1 MKDQWNHLA
10 GDREHTEKLLNEYVD
25 YLMANSDADHPA
37 WNLELMRGWKE
48 NKWNYIDGCM
58 ITGILQLY
66 DITKEE
72 KYLRFADDFLSGFV
86 KEDGSIRTYA
96 VEEYSLDNVNPARNL
111 LTLYRLTE
119 KEKYKKAAD
128 LVRSQLDTM
137 PRTPSGSFWHKKIYP
152 DQVWLD
158 GIYMAQPFYM
168 EYEKTFRNGAGLKDA
183 CDQILRVRDR
193 MKDPVTGLYYHGY
206 DESRKM
212 YWADP
217 ETGLSPNFWLRAIG
231 WFMLGLVDC
240 IAVLQD
246 TEQKSERL
254 QMMDVLKDL
263 AASLKKVQQDNGLY
277 YQLPALPE
285 VRGNYLETSGSA
297 LIAAAELKAVRLGIL
312 DAEYQA
318 TAEKTFYGIV
328 DERLSRNADGTPR
341 LTGIC
346 LVSGLGGATHRDG
359 SVEYYLSEPV
369 VENDAKGV
377 GPLLLAYTEMLQR
390 KCN

>member
-10 GDREHTEKLLNEYVD
+10 GSREDTEKLLDEYVD

-37 WNLELMRGWKE
+37 WNLELQRGWKE

-66 DITKEE
+66 DITKKE

-86 KEDGSIRTYA
+86 EKDGTIRTYS
-96 VEEYSLDNVNPARNL
+96 VKEYSLDNVNPARNL
-111 LTLYRLTE
+111 LTLFRLTG
-119 KEKYKKAAD
+119 KEQYKKAAD

-152 DQVWLD
+152 NQIWLD
-158 GIYMAQPFYM
+158 GIYMAQPFYI
-168 EYEKTFRNGAGLKDA
+168 EYEKTFRNGEGLQDA

-193 MKDPVTGLYYHGY
+193 MKDPDTGLYYHGY

-240 IAVLQD
+240 IAILD
-246 TEQKSERL
+246 GTERLSERM
-254 QMMDVLKDL
+254 QMTEVLRDL
-263 AASLKKVQQDNGLY
+263 AASLMKVQQKDGLY
-277 YQLPALPE
+277 YQLPALPDA
-285 VRGNYLETSGSA
+285 RGNYLETSGSA
-297 LIAAAELKAVRLGIL
+297 LIAAAELKAVRLGFL
-312 DAEYQA
+312 EEEYQTA
-318 TAEKTFYGIV
+318 AEKTFYGIV
-328 DERLSRNADGTPR
+328 DERLSRNEDGMPR

-346 LVSGLGGATHRDG
+346 LVSGLGGAMHRDG

-390 KCN
+390 K